1 MNNIIDKLKTSSI
14 DLSAVSPSFENI
26 NAVGASITI
35 AQIVCY
41 GAAVIILILLGI
53 KFITAAPDGKAQ
65 IKEKSVPA
73 VIGAVFLF
81 AIGSIIKIV
90 GNFGVANI

>member
-73 VIGAVFLF
+73 VIGALKLLVTLE
-81 AIGSIIKIV
+81 
-90 GNFGVANI
+90 

>member
-65 IKEKSVPA
+65 IK
-73 VIGAVFLF
+73 
-81 AIGSIIKIV
+81 
-90 GNFGVANI
+90 ANI